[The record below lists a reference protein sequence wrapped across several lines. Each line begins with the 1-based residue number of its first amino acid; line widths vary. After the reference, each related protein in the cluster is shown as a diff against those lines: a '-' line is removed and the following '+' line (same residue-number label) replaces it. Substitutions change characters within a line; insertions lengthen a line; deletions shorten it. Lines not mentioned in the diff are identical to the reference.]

1 MKKSKGNG
9 KTVAKGELVQ
19 LGEALGIKILQIG

>member
-9 KTVAKGELVQ
+9 KEIIVMEVKGKEY
-19 LGEALGIKILQIG
+19 KQIEDGTDSK